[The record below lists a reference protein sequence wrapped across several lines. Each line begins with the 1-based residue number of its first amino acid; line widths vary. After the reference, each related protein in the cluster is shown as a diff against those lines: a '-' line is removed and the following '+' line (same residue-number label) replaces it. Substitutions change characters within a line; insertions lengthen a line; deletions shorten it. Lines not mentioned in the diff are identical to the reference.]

1 MQGPGDKHC
10 TVPGQYKNS
19 YNIKNKSQDPPL
31 FSIFRSIR
39 AEGGFLRLAISPF
52 GDGVMDLLTGKGFSL
67 VRFLK
72 AIPNKISAEI

>member
-19 YNIKNKSQDPPL
+19 YNIKNKSQDPPSV
-31 FSIFRSIR
+31 SIFRSIR

-52 GDGVMDLLTGKGFSL
+52 GDGVMDLLTAQSFGL
-67 VRFLK
+67 VRLFK
-72 AIPNKISAEI
+72 AVSDQVGA